1 MENKIST
8 RNELIITSGLLMV
21 MACGVWTIVP
31 YFYRAYVLYS
41 RIAKC
46 AGASLAFYAIL
57 QLFVLITLNDKN
69 KTYEVLKTHGDEVV
83 YEVRRR
89 DMYKVHILGFAGV
102 ACMTGILLA
111 IIHVEIPVFSTA
123 TFCMFV
129 ILLIIFVFCFSL
141 ERKYMNTTVAV
152 GKKYISVCDTKEDS
166 RIFYIDDLQSINK
179 YFYRKSTNT
188 RYDFYFP
195 NGEFSVYEEDG
206 YYAKCLILKLKSIL
220 EQKNKNVHCEKGFK
234 ETFYNKG
241 KEYRV
246 ERDSGFEIQEVDK
259 NALNWVYDVGFAK
272 QVKKE
277 AYFAIIGIFVLELI
291 ILGVIYGIIY
301 VWCNNIIPIILW
313 LVAFVGIYLWL
324 AGTHIVRCFFKTYY
338 LIGKVIKKCAVVR
351 KYHLSVADYYLD
363 IDIGEGKGILRVS
376 CTEPVYQHIIVGN
389 TYVRLIKTKF
399 TPLEIYYDTE
409 DIEKING

>member
-89 DMYKVHILGFAGV
+89 DMYKVHILGLAGV

-111 IIHVEIPVFSTA
+111 IIHVEIPVFSIA

-152 GKKYISVCDTKEDS
+152 GKKYISVCDAKEDS

-179 YFYRKSTNT
+179 YFYRK
-188 RYDFYFP
+188 
-195 NGEFSVYEEDG
+195 EYENALADIEAG
-206 YYAKCLILKLKSIL
+206 LS
-220 EQKNKNVHCEKGFK
+220 ECEKDK
-234 ETFYNKG
+234 L
-241 KEYRV
+241 
-246 ERDSGFEIQEVDK
+246 SGNMDEKLYQSEKKDFEQLRK
-259 NALNWVYDVGFAK
+259 
-272 QVKKE
+272 
-277 AYFAIIGIFVLELI
+277 
-291 ILGVIYGIIY
+291 
-301 VWCNNIIPIILW
+301 
-313 LVAFVGIYLWL
+313 
-324 AGTHIVRCFFKTYY
+324 RC
-338 LIGKVIKKCAVVR
+338 
-351 KYHLSVADYYLD
+351 
-363 IDIGEGKGILRVS
+363 
-376 CTEPVYQHIIVGN
+376 
-389 TYVRLIKTKF
+389 
-399 TPLEIYYDTE
+399 
-409 DIEKING
+409 KI